1 MSESARS
8 DINSHGASALREP
21 RLRLLPI
28 ADIKPRGWLKNQ
40 LRIQADGLSGHL
52 DEFWPSVMDS
62 KWFGGSL
69 PDTERAPYWL
79 DGVIPL
85 AWQLDD
91 EALKAKVTKRVESI
105 LERQQADG
113 WIGPRGETE
122 SNLDRSRANDA
133 WTSFLAAKM
142 LAQYH
147 DVTGEAR
154 VLDALMAFLKCIVEM
169 LAANDLFGWG
179 YYRWG
184 EGLVS
189 IYYAY
194 DRTGEAWLLELAKTL
209 QVQGNDWQQT
219 FAEEDITVPTP
230 RRGLWKWHKHVVN
243 LAMAMKFYPLWSRV
257 SGRDEDRDFIYT
269 MMQILDRYH
278 GQVTGVF
285 TGDECVSGK
294 NPVQGTE
301 LCAVADYMFSLGE
314 AMTILAD
321 PELGDRLERIAFN
334 AWPATFSPD
343 MWAHQYDQQANQVL
357 VSNNQEHMWSTNG
370 AESNIYGLE
379 PNFGCCTANMH
390 MGWPKFVSHLWMR
403 TEDDGLAAV
412 AYAPSVA
419 TFESEGVPVTVELAT
434 DYPFRETLTFMV
446 RAEKPVRFPLLLRI
460 PAWADGA
467 TLTVDGE
474 AVQAPSSG
482 TFHRLEREWSGETVV
497 ELLLPMQP
505 ASQRRYNDSISIERG
520 PLVYSLKI
528 GEEWRQVNQDEPG
541 RELPHAD
548 WEVHPTTD
556 WNYGLVVD
564 EQCLSECIRF
574 EEQPM
579 GDHPFSPGGAPM
591 QARAQGWQLPGYELQ
606 RGWAAE
612 LPCPSW
618 WDPIRSDDPLTDL
631 TLIPYGCTNLR
642 ITEFPCEQKEVQQ

>member
-1 MSESARS
+1 MSERLKTADSG
-8 DINSHGASALREP
+8 NGTLALQEP
-21 RLRLLPI
+21 RLHLLPI

-79 DGVIPL
+79 DGVVPL

-91 EALKAKVTKRVESI
+91 EALKAKVTRRVESI
-105 LERQQADG
+105 LEQQQDDG

-147 DVTGEAR
+147 DVTGEQR
-154 VLDALMAFLKCIVEM
+154 VLDALMAFLKCIAEM
-169 LAANDLFGWG
+169 LAINALFGWG
-179 YYRWG
+179 YSRWG

-194 DRTGEAWLLELAKTL
+194 ERTGEAWLLELAKSL
-209 QVQGNDWQQT
+209 KAQGNDWQQT

-230 RRGLWKWHKHVVN
+230 RRGRWKWHKHVVN
-243 LAMAMKFYPLWSRV
+243 LAMAMKFYPLYSRL
-257 SGRDEDRDFIYT
+257 SGRDEDRNFIYT
-269 MMQILDRYH
+269 MIETLDRYH

-285 TGDECVSGK
+285 SGDECVSGK
-294 NPVQGTE
+294 NPIQGTE
-301 LCAVADYMFSLGE
+301 LCAVADYIFSLGE
-314 AMTILAD
+314 AMTVLAD
-321 PELGDRLERIAFN
+321 PALGDRLERIAYN
-334 AWPATFSPD
+334 AWPATFAPD

-357 VSNNQEHMWSTNG
+357 VSDNQEHMWSTNG
-370 AESNIYGLE
+370 PESNLYGLE

-403 TEDDGLAAV
+403 TDDDGLAAV
-412 AYAPSVA
+412 AYAPSEA
-419 TFESEGVPVTVELAT
+419 SFTSAGVPVTVALDT
-434 DYPFRETLTFMV
+434 DYPFRDALTFRV
-446 RAEKPVRFPLLLRI
+446 TAESPVSFPLTLRI
-460 PAWADGA
+460 PAWTKGA
-467 TLTVDGE
+467 TLSVDGD
-474 AVQAPSSG
+474 ASDLLIPGS
-482 TFHRLEREWSGETVV
+482 FHRVEREWSGETVV
-497 ELLLPMQP
+497 TLVLPMQP
-505 ASQRRYNDSISIERG
+505 ASQRRYNGSIALERG

-528 GEEWRQVNQDEPG
+528 GEAWRQINQDVPG
-541 RELPHAD
+541 REAPHAD
-548 WEVHPTTD
+548 YEVHPTTE

-564 EQCLSECIRF
+564 EEDLASSITF
-574 EEQPM
+574 EERPM
-579 GDHPFSPGGAPM
+579 GDCPFSPEGAPIEAKVSGR
-591 QARAQGWQLPGYELQ
+591 QIDGYDVASD
-606 RGWAAE
+606 WAGE
-612 LPCPSW
+612 LPYKGASTSW
-618 WDPIRSDDPLTDL
+618 EKISSDEPLTEL

-642 ITEFPCEQKEVQQ
+642 ITEFPLL

>member
-1 MSESARS
+1 MSNSPTA
-8 DINSHGASALREP
+8 DIDSNRASPLQEP

-91 EALKAKVTKRVESI
+91 EALKEKVTRRVESI
-105 LERQQADG
+105 LERQHDDG
-113 WIGPRGETE
+113 WIGPRDETE

-147 DVTGEAR
+147 DVTGEQR
-154 VLDALMAFLKCIVEM
+154 VLDALMAFLKCVAEM
-169 LAANDLFGWG
+169 LAINALFGWG
-179 YYRWG
+179 YSRWG

-194 DRTGEAWLLELAKTL
+194 ERTGETWLLELAKSL
-209 QVQGNDWQQT
+209 KAQGNDWQQT

-230 RRGLWKWHKHVVN
+230 RRGRWKWHKHVVN
-243 LAMAMKFYPLWSRV
+243 LAMAMKFYPLWSRI

-269 MMQILDRYH
+269 MIETLDRYH

-285 TGDECVSGK
+285 SGDECVSGK
-294 NPVQGTE
+294 NPIQGTE
-301 LCAVADYMFSLGE
+301 LCAVADYIFSLGE
-314 AMTILAD
+314 AMTVLAD
-321 PELGDRLERIAFN
+321 PTLGDRLERIAYN
-334 AWPATFSPD
+334 AWPATFAPD

-357 VSNNQEHMWSTNG
+357 VSDNQEHMWSTNG
-370 AESNIYGLE
+370 PESNLYGLE

-403 TEDDGLAAV
+403 TDDEGLAAV
-412 AYAPSVA
+412 AYAPSEA
-419 TFESEGVPVTVELAT
+419 SFTSAGVPVTVAIET
-434 DYPFRETLTFMV
+434 DYPFRDALTFTV
-446 RAEKPVRFPLLLRI
+446 TAESPVSFPLMLRI
-460 PAWADGA
+460 PAWAKDA
-467 TLTVDGE
+467 TLTVAGE
-474 AVQAPSSG
+474 GTDAPAPG
-482 TFHRLEREWSGETVV
+482 TFHRVEREWSGETVV
-497 ELLLPMQP
+497 KLVLPMQP
-505 ASQRRYNDSISIERG
+505 ASQRRYNGSIALERG

-528 GEEWRQVNQDEPG
+528 GEAWRQINQDVPG
-541 RELPHAD
+541 REAPHAD
-548 WEVHPTTD
+548 YEVHPTTE

-564 EQCLSECIRF
+564 EEDLASSITF
-574 EEQPM
+574 EDRPM
-579 GDHPFSPGGAPM
+579 GDCPFSPKGAPIEATVSGR
-591 QARAQGWQLPGYELQ
+591 QIPGYDVAS
-606 RGWAAE
+606 GWAGE
-612 LPCPSW
+612 LPYKGASSSW
-618 WDPIRSDDPLTDL
+618 EKVSSDEPLTEL

-642 ITEFPCEQKEVQQ
+642 ITEFPLL

>member
-1 MSESARS
+1 MIKSETS
-8 DINSHGASALREP
+8 DIDTIGGSALREP

-40 LRIQADGLSGHL
+40 LQIQADGLSGHL
-52 DEFWPSVMDS
+52 DEFWPSVQDS
-62 KWFGGSL
+62 KWFGGNL

-79 DGVIPL
+79 DGVVPL

-91 EALKAKVTKRVESI
+91 EALRAKVAGRVESI
-105 LERQQADG
+105 LERQHGDG
-113 WIGPRGETE
+113 WIGPRNETE

-147 DVTGEAR
+147 DVTGEPR
-154 VLDALMAFLKCIVEM
+154 VLDSLLAFLKCISEM
-169 LAANDLFGWG
+169 LAANALFGWG

-194 DRTGEAWLLELAKTL
+194 ERTGEAWLLDLANTI
-209 QVQGNDWQQT
+209 QAQGNDWKQT

-230 RRGLWKWHKHVVN
+230 RRGQWKWHKHVVN
-243 LAMAMKFYPLWSRV
+243 LAMAMKFYPLWSRL
-257 SGRDEDRDFIYT
+257 SGRDDDRDFIYT
-269 MMQILDRYH
+269 MMQTLDRYH

-294 NPVQGTE
+294 NPIQGTE

-314 AMTILAD
+314 AMTVLAD
-321 PELGDRLERIAFN
+321 PALGDRLERIAFN

-357 VSNNQEHMWSTNG
+357 CSSNEEHMWSTNG
-370 AESNIYGLE
+370 PASNLYGLE

-403 TEDDGLAAV
+403 TEDEGLAAV
-412 AYAPSVA
+412 AYAPSTA
-419 TFESEGVPVTVELAT
+419 TFESNGVPVTVALET
-434 DYPFRETLTFMV
+434 DYPFRETLTFTV
-446 RAEKPVRFPLLLRI
+446 TADAPVRFPLLLRI
-460 PAWADGA
+460 PAWAEGSS
-467 TLTVDGE
+467 LTVAGIED
-474 AVQAPSSG
+474 VSPTSG
-482 TFHRLEREWSGETVV
+482 TFHRVEREWSGETVV
-497 ELLLPMQP
+497 ELVLPMQP
-505 ASQRRYNDSISIERG
+505 ASQRRYNGSISIERG

-528 GEEWRQVNQDEPG
+528 GEEWRQVNKDVPG
-541 RELPHAD
+541 RELPHGD

-564 EQCLSECIRF
+564 EQSLSQSIRF
-574 EEQPM
+574 EERPM
-579 GDHPFSPGGAPM
+579 GDSPFSPEGAPM
-591 QARAQGWQLPGYELQ
+591 QATVAGRQLPGYGLH
-606 RGWAAE
+606 RGWAGE
-612 LPCPSW
+612 LPSASW
-618 WDPIRSDDPLTDL
+618 STICSDDPLTEL

-642 ITEFPCEQKEVQQ
+642 VTEFPLL

>member
-1 MSESARS
+1 MSKSATS
-8 DINSHGASALREP
+8 DIDSNGALALQEP

-28 ADIKPRGWLKNQ
+28 ADIKPCGWFKNQ

-91 EALKAKVTKRVESI
+91 DALKAKVTKRVESI
-105 LERQQADG
+105 LERQHDDG

-147 DVTGEAR
+147 DVTGEQR
-154 VLDALMAFLKCIVEM
+154 VLDALMAFLKCIDEM
-169 LAANDLFGWG
+169 LAVNALFGWG
-179 YYRWG
+179 YSRWG

-194 DRTGEAWLLELAKTL
+194 ERTGETWLLELANTL
-209 QVQGNDWQQT
+209 KAQGNDWHQT

-230 RRGLWKWHKHVVN
+230 RRGRWKWHKHVVN
-243 LAMAMKFYPLWSRV
+243 LAMAMKFYPLYSRL

-269 MMQILDRYH
+269 MMETLDRYH

-285 TGDECVSGK
+285 SGDECVSGK
-294 NPVQGTE
+294 NPIQGTE
-301 LCAVADYMFSLGE
+301 LCAVADYIFSLGE
-314 AMTILAD
+314 AMTVLPD
-321 PELGDRLERIAFN
+321 PALGDRLERIAYN
-334 AWPATFSPD
+334 AWPATFAPD
-343 MWAHQYDQQANQVL
+343 MWSHQYDQQANQVL
-357 VSNNQEHMWSTNG
+357 VSHNEDHMWSTNG
-370 AESNIYGLE
+370 PESNLYGLE

-390 MGWPKFVSHLWMR
+390 MGWPKLLSHLWMR
-403 TEDDGLAAV
+403 TGDDGLAAV
-412 AYAPSVA
+412 AYAPSEA
-419 TFESEGVPVTVELAT
+419 SFTSAGVPVTVALDT
-434 DYPFRETLTFMV
+434 DYPFRDALTFTV
-446 RAEKPVRFPLLLRI
+446 TAESPVSFPLMLRI
-460 PAWADGA
+460 PAWAEDA

-474 AVQAPSSG
+474 GTDAPAPG

-497 ELLLPMQP
+497 KLVLPMQP
-505 ASQRRYNDSISIERG
+505 ASQRRYNGSIALERG

-528 GEEWRQVNQDEPG
+528 GEEWRQINQDVPG
-541 RELPHAD
+541 REAPHAD
-548 WEVHPTTD
+548 YEVHPTTE

-564 EQCLSECIRF
+564 EEDLASSITFKER
-574 EEQPM
+574 PM
-579 GDHPFSPGGAPM
+579 GECPFSPEGAPIEATVSGR
-591 QARAQGWQLPGYELQ
+591 QIPGYDVAS
-606 RGWAAE
+606 GWAGE
-612 LPCPSW
+612 LPYKGASSSW
-618 WDPIRSDDPLTDL
+618 EKISSDEPLTEL

-642 ITEFPCEQKEVQQ
+642 ITEFPLL

>member
-1 MSESARS
+1 MSKSATS
-8 DINSHGASALREP
+8 DIDSNGTLALQEP

-28 ADIKPRGWLKNQ
+28 ADIKPRGWLRNQ

-91 EALKAKVTKRVESI
+91 EELKEKVTRRVESI
-105 LERQQADG
+105 LERQHDDG
-113 WIGPRGETE
+113 WIGPRDETE

-133 WTSFLAAKM
+133 WTSFLAAKI

-147 DVTGEAR
+147 DVTGEQR
-154 VLDALMAFLKCIVEM
+154 VLDALVAFLKCIAEM
-169 LAANDLFGWG
+169 LAVNALFGWG
-179 YYRWG
+179 YSRWG

-194 DRTGEAWLLELAKTL
+194 ERTGETWLLELAKSL
-209 QVQGNDWQQT
+209 KAQGNDWPQT

-230 RRGLWKWHKHVVN
+230 RRGRWKWHKHVVN
-243 LAMAMKFYPLWSRV
+243 LAMAMKFYPLWSRM

-269 MMQILDRYH
+269 MIETLDRYH

-285 TGDECVSGK
+285 SGDECVAGK
-294 NPVQGTE
+294 NPIQGTE
-301 LCAVADYMFSLGE
+301 LCAVADYIFSLGE
-314 AMTILAD
+314 AMTVLPD
-321 PELGDRLERIAFN
+321 PALGDRLERIAYN
-334 AWPATFSPD
+334 AWPATFAPD

-357 VSNNQEHMWSTNG
+357 VSDNQEHMWSTNG
-370 AESNIYGLE
+370 PESNLYGLE

-390 MGWPKFVSHLWMR
+390 MGWPKLVSHLWMR
-403 TEDDGLAAV
+403 TGDDGLAAV
-412 AYAPSVA
+412 AYAPSEA
-419 TFESEGVPVTVELAT
+419 SFTSAGVPVTVALDT
-434 DYPFRETLTFMV
+434 DYPFRDALTFTV
-446 RAEKPVRFPLLLRI
+446 TAESPVSFPLMLRI
-460 PAWADGA
+460 PAWAEDA

-474 AVQAPSSG
+474 GTDAPAPG
-482 TFHRLEREWSGETVV
+482 TFHRVEREWSGETVV
-497 ELLLPMQP
+497 QLVLPMQP
-505 ASQRRYNDSISIERG
+505 ASQRRYNGSIALERG

-528 GEEWRQVNQDEPG
+528 GEEWRQINQDVPG
-541 RELPHAD
+541 REAPHAD
-548 WEVHPTTD
+548 YEVHPTTE

-564 EQCLSECIRF
+564 EEDLASSITF
-574 EEQPM
+574 EERPM
-579 GDHPFSPGGAPM
+579 GDCPFSPEGAPIEATVSGR
-591 QARAQGWQLPGYELQ
+591 QIPGYDVVS
-606 RGWAAE
+606 GWAGE
-612 LPCPSW
+612 LPYKGASSSW
-618 WDPIRSDDPLTDL
+618 EKISSDEPLTEL

-642 ITEFPCEQKEVQQ
+642 ITEFPLLV